1 MRNRFQS
8 RALAAAL
15 ACGLASVFACSAPVD
30 VEEETTPEL
39 NAPAG
44 RRCGAPTPSA
54 ADVTRITGELKNFAR
69 ANHITNEPTEIKVHV
84 HVINKGS
91 GLANGDLPDEQIT
104 AQIETLNTAY
114 GNGHM
119 PFHFTLAS
127 TDRTT
132 NATWFTVGFG
142 SADET
147 AMKTALTIGGPDE
160 LNLYFANLGDGLL
173 GWATFPWDYEK
184 APKMDGVVILYTSV
198 PGGSAAPFDE
208 GHTATHEVGHWLGLW
223 HTFQGGCAATGNEVS
238 DTPAE
243 KSPAF
248 GCPTNRD
255 TCRGA
260 TFPGVDP
267 IHNYMDYTDD
277 ACMTEFSAGQVERAK
292 TSWASYR
299 TVTPNK

>member
-1 MRNRFQS
+1 MNRISNRIAF
-8 RALAAAL
+8 AAA

-30 VEEETTPEL
+30 VDEETTSDL
-39 NAPAG
+39 TATTG

-54 ADVTRITGELKNFAR
+54 DEVTRVSNELARFAR
-69 ANHITNEPTEIKVHV
+69 GNKVPNAPTEIKVHV
-84 HVINKGS
+84 HVINKGK
-91 GLANGDLPDEQIT
+91 GLPNGDLPDSQI
-104 AQIETLNTAY
+104 ADQIATLNQAY
-114 GNGHM
+114 GGAQM
-119 PFHFTLAS
+119 PLHFTLAS

-132 NATWFTVGFG
+132 NASWFTVGFG
-142 SADET
+142 SAEET
-147 AMKTALTIGGPDE
+147 AMKKALHVGGPDE

-173 GWATFPWDYEK
+173 GWATFPWDYTK
-184 APKMDGVVILYTSV
+184 APVMDGVVVLYTSV
-198 PGGSAAPFDE
+198 PGGTSAPFDL

-223 HTFQGGCAATGNEVS
+223 HTFQGGCNAAGNEVS

-260 TFPGVDP
+260 SFPGVDP

-277 ACMTEFSAGQVERAK
+277 SCMTEFSAGQVERVK

-299 TVTPNK
+299 TPPTR